1 MAEFTKDRYGVD
13 VMKVEVPVTIKFV
26 EGAHAYSGKKAYTKQ
41 EAMEHFRA
49 AAAVA
54 TKPFIYLS
62 AGVSNAEFTE
72 SLRLAAEAGVKF
84 AGSSAA
90 GRPGRMAF
98 RSMPRAARRRS
109 ASGSNLKA
117 SRTSAA

>member
-26 EGAHAYSGKKAYTKQ
+26 EGAHAYTGKKAYTKQ

-49 AAAVA
+49 AGRAVA

-72 SLRLAAEAGVKF
+72 SLQAL
-84 AGSSAA
+84 
-90 GRPGRMAF
+90 RPRQV
-98 RSMPRAARRRS
+98 
-109 ASGSNLKA
+109 
-117 SRTSAA
+117 